1 MMSSADLIPS
11 FTPGEAARL
20 ALLRAR
26 VTRGILAGDTAPAPE
41 EAPTAR
47 LMFVRWLVATGRLTD
62 AR

>member
-1 MMSSADLIPS
+1 MPPVDSLLPQ

-41 EAPTAR
+41 EAPPAR
-47 LMFVRWLVATGRLTD
+47 WLFVRWLIATGRLSE
-62 AR
+62 AV